1 MMDEWTEKRKHL
13 VRYMKEIK
21 QKYHRIYV
29 IKYLIC
35 EALSILSIIFN
46 MFLMKWVINDFWVEY
61 KPAMSSFLTGDFP
74 NFRKYSAILFPLQA
88 KCNYTSFGHSGS
100 IVNHDVLCFM
110 PQNIVNEK
118 IFVLFY
124 LWYIILLNLSFIHLC
139 YMLAMFNFNSLRI
152 LDIGRKL
159 ERTATRCEVQIL
171 CGNGDFGYWFTLRTF
186 RKCLTPVSF
195 QDLVMSLLKINRRY

>member
-61 KPAMSSFLTGDFP
+61 KPAMSSFVTGCGLMS
-74 NFRKYSAILFPLQA
+74 YVVVVSAWYHHGGTGRAQ
-88 KCNYTSFGHSGS
+88 
-100 IVNHDVLCFM
+100 
-110 PQNIVNEK
+110 
-118 IFVLFY
+118 IF
-124 LWYIILLNLSFIHLC
+124 LLV
-139 YMLAMFNFNSLRI
+139 R
-152 LDIGRKL
+152 
-159 ERTATRCEVQIL
+159 
-171 CGNGDFGYWFTLRTF
+171 
-186 RKCLTPVSF
+186 
-195 QDLVMSLLKINRRY
+195 